1 VIGKNIIWL
10 FLSQIATWMISVVLL
25 VIVPDRFG
33 DENFG
38 KISFAIAFMG
48 FFTLIGMLGTYS
60 FLVRTIARDH
70 SAVGPYIFNAVLLK
84 ISLAVVLSGAAL
96 GVASAIGY
104 SSETMTLLAIGC
116 GVMLCSLLSDTL
128 LAGLAG
134 MERMG
139 RPALWS
145 VVQIYVAGA
154 AGLVVVLSGGG
165 VVAFVAV
172 GATAAIIPV
181 VANAILLWPHL
192 RGHLRVDFRLWK
204 AIVIGGVP
212 LLALSGL
219 NLIYGSIDI
228 PILKSISGNDAVGWY
243 ALAYK
248 WVGMPVFISSI
259 VVTAFLPSLS
269 NLAVQSAEA
278 FSSLTNRAVRLVGF
292 VSIPASVG
300 IALTANELLTMI
312 YDKKYERSIPLMQIL
327 AIHIPLAAM
336 DTVLATALIAADRQ
350 RKYLIVAGTAA
361 VFNPALNFVLIH
373 LTQDVFSNGAIGAAI
388 MTVTTEVFI
397 MAGALHFRGQGVMDR
412 NTVGYLARC
421 VAAAGLMVPGVW
433 LVRDTNIV
441 VMAIIGGGLYVA
453 GSFAARTIDVA
464 EVKRMAGRIRLRGG
478 GPPDADAGDETVERV
493 GSADD

>member
-1 VIGKNIIWL
+1 MASGGSVIGKNIVWL
-10 FLSQIATWMISVVLL
+10 FLSQIATWLISVVLL

-33 DENFG
+33 DENYG

-60 FLVRTIARDH
+60 FLVRSIARDR
-70 SAVGPYIFNAVLLK
+70 STVGPYIFNAILLK
-84 ISLAVVLSGAAL
+84 ISLTIVLAAAAL
-96 GVASAIGY
+96 GAARAFGY

-116 GVMLCSLLSDTL
+116 GVMLCSLLTDTL

-139 RPALWS
+139 RPAMWS

-154 AGLVVVLSGGG
+154 AGLIVVLNGGG
-165 VVAFVAV
+165 VVAYAAA
-172 GATAAIIPV
+172 GAMAGLIPV
-181 VANAILLWPHL
+181 AANTILLWPHL

-204 AIVIGGVP
+204 VIVLGGVP

-243 ALAYK
+243 ALAYR
-248 WVGMPVFISSI
+248 WVSMPAFISSI

-278 FSSLTNRAVRLVGF
+278 FSSLTNRALRLVGF

-300 IALTANELLTMI
+300 IALTASELLTMI
-312 YDKKYERSIPLMQIL
+312 YGAKYERAIPLMQIL
-327 AIHIPLAAM
+327 PMHVPLATM
-336 DTVLATALIAADRQ
+336 GTVLATALIAADRQ
-350 RKYLIVAGTAA
+350 RKYLIVAGIAA
-361 VFNPALNFVLIH
+361 IFNPALNVGLIH
-373 LTQDVFSNGAIGAAI
+373 VTQNAFGNGAVGAAI
-388 MTVTTEVFI
+388 MTVATEVFI
-397 MAGALHFRGQGVMDR
+397 MAGALHFRVQGVMDR
-412 NTVGYLARC
+412 NTVGYLMRC
-421 VAAAGLMVPGVW
+421 LAAALLMIPGVW

-441 VMAIIGGGLYVA
+441 VMAVVGAVMYSA
-453 GSFAARTIDVA
+453 ASFVVRTVDVA
-464 EVKRMAGRIRLRGG
+464 EVKRMSSRLLNRG
-478 GPPDADAGDETVERV
+478 
-493 GSADD
+493 